1 LIMGPILAI
10 AASLLPSKKGSI
22 LSNAY
27 LKN

>member
-22 LSNAY
+22 LSNC
-27 LKN
+27 